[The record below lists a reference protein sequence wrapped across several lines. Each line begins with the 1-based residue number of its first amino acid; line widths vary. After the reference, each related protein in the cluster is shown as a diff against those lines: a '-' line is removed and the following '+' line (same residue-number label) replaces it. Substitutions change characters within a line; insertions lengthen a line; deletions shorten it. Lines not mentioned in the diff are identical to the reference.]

1 MGSPNNGL
9 RDLRRSQGI
18 RRKVE
23 NNRTKKLELSF
34 NKKNLLEEE
43 TLTSLDST
51 CLRKSG
57 AVGVDLHSSG
67 LFLYMAL
74 EEGNAPFVDEET
86 EAEIIP

>member
-1 MGSPNNGL
+1 MCGVPKQWTQGFEKVP
-9 RDLRRSQGI
+9 RDK
-18 RRKVE
+18 KVE
-23 NNRTKKLELSF
+23 SNRTKKLELSF
-34 NKKNLLEEE
+34 NKRNLLEEE

-57 AVGVDLHSSG
+57 AVGVDLYSGG

-74 EEGNAPFVDEET
+74 EEGNAPFVEEET